1 MAFVDPAAD
10 PEYIFYAY
18 DRYNYVQKDPNF
30 NSEKQ
35 ITEDIL
41 DKPDQPARKPQ
52 ITNANYERHGM
63 KAMILGNKEPYDG
76 KFKKDESH
84 NMDEMEK
91 ISKGAKDKEAS
102 KIENKD
108 QEHGGGH

>member
-1 MAFVDPAAD
+1 
-10 PEYIFYAY
+10 
-18 DRYNYVQKDPNF
+18 
-30 NSEKQ
+30 
-35 ITEDIL
+35 
-41 DKPDQPARKPQ
+41 
-52 ITNANYERHGM
+52 GM